1 MPRFNHQQSGDKEF
15 SEKVIQVNRVSKK
28 TKGGNQFGF
37 SVLMVVG
44 DKKGRV
50 GVGLGKAP
58 DVLSSIHKG
67 VRLAKKNMFTVV
79 MNKTTI
85 PHDIKVKFGAA
96 VVLLKPAPAG
106 SGVIAGGAV
115 RAVMEAA
122 GIKDISSKVL
132 GSRNKASN
140 VYCTIKA
147 LKMLTARK
155 EPHA

>member
-1 MPRFNHQQSGDKEF
+1 
-15 SEKVIQVNRVSKK
+15 
-28 TKGGNQFGF
+28 
-37 SVLMVVG
+37 
-44 DKKGRV
+44 
-50 GVGLGKAP
+50 
-58 DVLSSIHKG
+58 
-67 VRLAKKNMFTVV
+67 MFTVV

-132 GSRNKASN
+132 GVRNKASN

-155 EPHA
+155 ETHA